1 MSARAGNLVAEIHT
15 LAGRYHWAE
24 RDILALRLNRRRAYL
39 ALMEQEADRALVAGL
54 LGTED
59 GRRT

>member
-15 LAGRYHWAE
+15 LASRYHWTE

-39 ALMEQEADRALVAGL
+39 ALIEQEADRALVAGL
-54 LGTED
+54 LEGED
-59 GRRT
+59 ARWT